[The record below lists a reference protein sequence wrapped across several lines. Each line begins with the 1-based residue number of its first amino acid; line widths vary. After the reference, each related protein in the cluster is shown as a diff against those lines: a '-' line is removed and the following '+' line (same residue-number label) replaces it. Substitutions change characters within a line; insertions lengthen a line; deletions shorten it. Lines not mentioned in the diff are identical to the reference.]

1 MGVVRH
7 FFFGFGWKAHSYC
20 IRANLCRC
28 IGFEDDSDFSD
39 WQRIGL
45 CIRWESNPLMKFSF
59 SLALFT
65 AFFLASCA
73 EEPPQRSQQRV
84 ASYPPPPSQQYPPP
98 QQPFNPNGPVQP
110 SGAPQVESAPS
121 PPPPAAPTKVA
132 KGDYP
137 YGIPVPGKPHLVES
151 PYSPGKY
158 VDVEGFPPGTEVKDP
173 YTDKIFLVP

>member
-1 MGVVRH
+1 VNKKR
-7 FFFGFGWKAHSYC
+7 F
-20 IRANLCRC
+20 I
-28 IGFEDDSDFSD
+28 D
-39 WQRIGL
+39 WQQLRLRIRL
-45 CIRWESNPLMKFSF
+45 ESVIPFMKFSL

-65 AFFLASCA
+65 AFFVVSCS
-73 EEPPQRSQQRV
+73 EEPPPPTSRQRA
-84 ASYPPPPSQQYPPP
+84 ASYPATRTEEYPPP

-110 SGAPQVESAPS
+110 SGTPPAETAVAS
-121 PPPPAAPTKVA
+121 PPPTAAPTKIA

-158 VDVEGFPPGTEVKDP
+158 IDVEGFPPGTEVKDP